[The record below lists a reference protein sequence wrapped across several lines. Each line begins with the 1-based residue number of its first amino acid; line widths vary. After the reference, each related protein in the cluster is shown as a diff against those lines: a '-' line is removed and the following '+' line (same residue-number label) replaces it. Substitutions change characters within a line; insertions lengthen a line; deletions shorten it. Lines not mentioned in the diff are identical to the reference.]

1 MAETLFIVLLLKL
14 EYNCNDPNLIKVS
27 YNNNNAIQIIKEPQY
42 GYILVNGGGVIMLG
56 TKTPACRI
64 EREKESV
71 PETES
76 KDPWKDREQHK
87 RFWAAFCASI
97 SILHCDILD
106 MRPASSQNT

>member
-1 MAETLFIVLLLKL
+1 MK
-14 EYNCNDPNLIKVS
+14 NLT
-27 YNNNNAIQIIKEPQY
+27 QIIKEPQY
-42 GYILVNGGGVIMLG
+42 GYILVNGGGVLMLG

-106 MRPASSQNT
+106 MRPASSQTT